1 MTAKTRR
8 DQACLP
14 YGYPYTLGLEA
25 DGESTEVY
33 FESVTFP
40 SLLYKNIGF
49 EVEISHT

>member
-1 MTAKTRR
+1 MNHTFLLNYNRV
-8 DQACLP
+8 
-14 YGYPYTLGLEA
+14 GLEA

>member
-1 MTAKTRR
+1 MF
-8 DQACLP
+8 DFYEQGSVP
-14 YGYPYTLGLEA
+14 QIGLEA
-25 DGESTEVY
+25 EGKSTEVY

>member
-1 MTAKTRR
+1 MLTTTKKYFFYKSY
-8 DQACLP
+8 L
-14 YGYPYTLGLEA
+14 LGLEA